1 MSHHNMKLIVPLL
14 VSCATALSSCTMSD
28 QIAPQGAASQ
38 VVSTGAPIRRSGVDG
53 LRLDLEWAR
62 SAARSAEGQ
71 DGIITGAQNT
81 SVPMLDLV
89 TQLEAQLRFAETPVR
104 DPASTSTSKTRGLA
118 PAPAPSFDY
127 LDPADVGGATSIY
140 SNVAPP
146 ATRRVTVY
154 AFTSCFTLPSMTIA
168 DLTGKITIRRFDT
181 GLIHVQDWPFS
192 ADPAPNYTSATSLWI
207 VSGPALSFT
216 AYTKHICQLGAPGEW
231 PYRQTQAF
239 AVV

>member
-28 QIAPQGAASQ
+28 HLAPQGAAPQ
-38 VVSTGAPIRRSGVDG
+38 PVSIGTPIRRSGVEG

-71 DGIITGAQNT
+71 DGIIMGAQNT
-81 SVPMLDLV
+81 GMPLLDLV
-89 TQLEAQLRFAETPVR
+89 TQLEAQLRLAETSAR
-104 DPASTSTSKTRGLA
+104 SPASTSTSKTRGLA
-118 PAPAPSFDY
+118 PRPTPSFDY

-140 SNVAPP
+140 ASAAPP

-154 AFTSCFTLPSMTIA
+154 AFTSCYTLPSMTIA

-181 GLIHVQDWPFS
+181 GDIRVQDWPFS
-192 ADPAPNYTSATSLWI
+192 ADPAPNYTSTTSLWI
-207 VSGPALSFT
+207 VDGPALSFT
-216 AYTKHICQLGAPGEW
+216 VMTRHTCQLGPKGDW
-231 PYRQTQAF
+231 PYKYTQAF